1 MGLRGVPPS
10 LRRAR
15 RAGLLIKAAR
25 SGTEDLTV
33 REASGDELRD
43 LVFGVF
49 SVCGD
54 SGAGVGGVGFSGND
68 VNARGADMAD
78 MTPPKAE

>member
-1 MGLRGVPPS
+1 MRGVPPS

-15 RAGLLIKAAR
+15 RAGLLMREAR
-25 SGTEDLTV
+25 SGTDDLTV

-43 LVFGVF
+43 LDLDDF
-49 SVCGD
+49 SSF
-54 SGAGVGGVGFSGND
+54 SGSAAGAGGVGLSGSE
-68 VNARGADMAD
+68 VKARGAEMAD